1 MTRFSHLIAH
11 ASTCTQYP
19 YVYAIPGKCTP
30 CCSTVAVQLFTTST
44 RVYAFSPPTRPSG
57 NEYKPGKVQ
66 TLLQYSCSAVVH
78 CFSSFSELFP
88 LLSSNPLDLVH
99 LSQKRTDCGCRRGNK
114 NRCNPDCPVGS
125 LLVLA
130 VAEVFA
136 SRMLRFI
143 LCALPSSLSGPDP
156 FLYHPTLLEPH
167 RCHPR
172 PRDLGLSY
180 AYSSFA
186 LCAALFTLIV

>member
-1 MTRFSHLIAH
+1 MVELVGDPSHPFA
-11 ASTCTQYP
+11 
-19 YVYAIPGKCTP
+19 
-30 CCSTVAVQLFTTST
+30 
-44 RVYAFSPPTRPSG
+44 
-57 NEYKPGKVQ
+57 
-66 TLLQYSCSAVVH
+66 
-78 CFSSFSELFP
+78 
-88 LLSSNPLDLVH
+88 
-99 LSQKRTDCGCRRGNK
+99 DCGCRRVNK

-136 SRMLRFI
+136 SRLLRFI
-143 LCALPSSLSGPDP
+143 LCALPSSLSGSDL
-156 FLYHPTLLEPH
+156 FLYDPDLLQPN
-167 RCHPR
+167 RCLPQ